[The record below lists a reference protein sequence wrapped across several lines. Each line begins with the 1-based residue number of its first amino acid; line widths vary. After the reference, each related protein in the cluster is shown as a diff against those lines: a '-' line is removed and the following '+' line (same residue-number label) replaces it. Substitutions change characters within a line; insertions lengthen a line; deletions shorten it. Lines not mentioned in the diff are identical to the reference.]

1 MRYEAL
7 GEEWELA
14 FPFKV
19 QRELEERYNKGF
31 YGIARMV
38 APNISGDIDLDKD
51 PVKLLDAIGDVRV
64 GVLVDML
71 AAGTE
76 GMTQEQAEEAY
87 EEMSLVGAFTLIFRA
102 INPEVEDDAATPP
115 RVKPKKKTPTKKR
128 AG

>member
-51 PVKLLDAIGDVRV
+51 PVKLLDAIGELLEDTMDHWRSRE
-64 GVLVDML
+64 
-71 AAGTE
+71 AA
-76 GMTQEQAEEAY
+76 
-87 EEMSLVGAFTLIFRA
+87 
-102 INPEVEDDAATPP
+102 
-115 RVKPKKKTPTKKR
+115 KK
-128 AG
+128 

>member
-31 YGIARMV
+31 YGIARVV

-102 INPEVEDDAATPP
+102 INPEVEDDAANPP

>member
-76 GMTQEQAEEAY
+76 GMTKKPMRKCPLSALSRSFSAPSTRRWKTMLQ
-87 EEMSLVGAFTLIFRA
+87 TLL
-102 INPEVEDDAATPP
+102 
-115 RVKPKKKTPTKKR
+115 
-128 AG
+128 G